1 LGFSGSIEDQHL
13 QESERQDMTFIKK
26 AIKGILRARKII
38 IWRWN

>member
-26 AIKGILRARKII
+26 QLRVF
-38 IWRWN
+38 